1 MRAPRTPQEE
11 ILCGLFAEVLGL
23 ERVGIDE
30 NFFALGGHSLLAT
43 RLMSRLRA
51 SLDVELAIR
60 VLFEAPTAAALA
72 ERLQEQQ
79 PARSDLDVLLPI
91 RPSGSLP
98 PLFCIHPAAGI
109 SWSYSSFIAHIPS
122 GHPIYGLQAR
132 GIMERGM
139 LAKDIPGMAA
149 DYLQTIRKVQPV
161 GPYNLVGWSFGGLV
175 AHAIATRLR
184 SIGQRVSMLALLDS
198 YPVAAG
204 SSASGNGHDTTAI
217 AAGSEQAVSAVLRSL
232 SRNGHTPLAKMDYE
246 ALKAVCRNNMQI
258 ATTFE
263 PQRFDGAAL
272 LFVATN
278 GYLTAPVELWRPYI
292 SGQLRVHQIN
302 CDHDAMLGP
311 HPAAVVGRTIAS
323 ELNKQRNTV
332 LWRTK

>member
-1 MRAPRTPQEE
+1 
-11 ILCGLFAEVLGL
+11 
-23 ERVGIDE
+23 VGIDE

-60 VLFEAPTAAALA
+60 VLFEAPTVAALA
-72 ERLQEQQ
+72 ERLRDKKQ

-91 RPSGSLP
+91 RPKGSLP
-98 PLFCIHPAAGI
+98 PLFCIHPAAGL

-132 GIMERGM
+132 GMIARGM
-139 LAKDIPGMAA
+139 LAKDIPDMAD

-161 GPYNLVGWSFGGLV
+161 GPYNLIGWSFGGLV
-175 AHAIATRLR
+175 AHAVATRLR
-184 SIGQRVSMLALLDS
+184 SMGQKVSMLVLLDS
-198 YPVAAG
+198 YPLAA
-204 SSASGNGHDTTAI
+204 SNSASGNGHDS
-217 AAGSEQAVSAVLRSL
+217 AALAAASEQAVSAVLKSL
-232 SRNGHTPLAKMDYE
+232 GRNGHASLAEIDHE
-246 ALKAVCRNNMQI
+246 NLKEVCRNNMQI
-258 ATTFE
+258 AATFK
-263 PQRFDGAAL
+263 PQPFDGEAL

-292 SGQLRVHQIN
+292 RGRLRVHQID
-302 CDHDAMLGP
+302 CDHDAILEP
-311 HPAAVVGRTIAS
+311 RPAADIGRTIAG
-323 ELNKQRNTV
+323 ELNRQRNTV